1 MKKTSIYYVG
11 IMMAI
16 VIIIVAMFSY
26 NNENPM
32 KTSSKGENVST
43 NEAEQLAVILSRI
56 DKVGKVELYF
66 YSGGQTA
73 QDVKKESS
81 SLENYFSW
89 SNTTGQESGQVTGVL
104 VVAEGAND
112 IAVKNELVTTL
123 TKVLEIPAHR
133 IVVMPMEKRGEI
145 K

>member
-1 MKKTSIYYVG
+1 
-11 IMMAI
+11 MAI

-73 QDVKKESS
+73 QDVKKN
-81 SLENYFSW
+81 LH
-89 SNTTGQESGQVTGVL
+89 
-104 VVAEGAND
+104 
-112 IAVKNELVTTL
+112 
-123 TKVLEIPAHR
+123 P
-133 IVVMPMEKRGEI
+133 
-145 K
+145 

>member
-1 MKKTSIYYVG
+1 MTSSGGAEYEKTSIYYVG
-11 IMMAI
+11 ILMAI

-66 YSGGQTA
+66 YAGGQTA
-73 QDVKKESS
+73 QDVKKI
-81 SLENYFSW
+81 LH
-89 SNTTGQESGQVTGVL
+89 
-104 VVAEGAND
+104 
-112 IAVKNELVTTL
+112 
-123 TKVLEIPAHR
+123 P
-133 IVVMPMEKRGEI
+133 
-145 K
+145 